1 MLFYQQKWLPD
12 EWKEWIPKEDEL
24 KQSKY
29 WVSKADLSPKG
40 KAYLVKKFP
49 VDEKLR
55 SKAFFW
61 Q

>member
-1 MLFYQQKWLPD
+1 MNGKNGF
-12 EWKEWIPKEDEL
+12 PKEDEL